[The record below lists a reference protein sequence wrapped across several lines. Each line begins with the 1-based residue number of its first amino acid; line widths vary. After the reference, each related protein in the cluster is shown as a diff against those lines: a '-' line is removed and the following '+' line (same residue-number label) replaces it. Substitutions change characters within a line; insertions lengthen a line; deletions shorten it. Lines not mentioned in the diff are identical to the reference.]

1 MSEQPSKPTSK
12 GRWKVLGFL
21 ICLGGIA
28 LAVIVPILLQ
38 AQRYLIFITPQGTMG
53 INPVPLIAL
62 SCWVFLMVPGSIAIA
77 VLLSRVDSRQED
89 NT

>member
-1 MSEQPSKPTSK
+1 MSEQPSKPAGK
-12 GRWKVLGFL
+12 KRWTVVGFL
-21 ICLGGIA
+21 ICVGGIA

-38 AQRYLIFITPQGTMG
+38 AQRYLFFITPQGTMG

-62 SCWVFLMVPGSIAIA
+62 SCWVFLMIPGSIA

-89 NT
+89 GL

>member
-1 MSEQPSKPTSK
+1 MSEQPSKPTGK

-38 AQRYLIFITPQGTMG
+38 AQRYLFFITPQGTVG

-62 SCWVFLMVPGSIAIA
+62 SCWVLLIVPGSIAIA
-77 VLLSRVDSRQED
+77 VLLSRVGAGREDS
-89 NT
+89 T